1 MTHLSTSCWHGRTR
15 RRRPCADAAAVGPP
29 PPATTRAQSTRSDT
43 RTTCSGWTCCRR
55 TRRSLTAC
63 RPSCS
68 SHSLLCGRHT
78 SHTCCLE
85 PAARRTD
92 PTTLRSSSQRASDFL
107 VTFHFHPT
115 PHQTPRLPLW
125 IKLMCRNFTGRKSNI
140 VRSHLHNA
148 IPLEMG

>member
-15 RRRPCADAAAVGPP
+15 RRRLCADAAAVGPP
-29 PPATTRAQSTRSDT
+29 PPARTRAQSTRSGT

-68 SHSLLCGRHT
+68 SHSL
-78 SHTCCLE
+78 
-85 PAARRTD
+85 
-92 PTTLRSSSQRASDFL
+92 TTLWQAYLTHLSRAGSAPNNTALLQSAAERLSRDL
-107 VTFHFHPT
+107 SLSPHPT
-115 PHQTPRLPLW
+115 PHQTPQLPLW
-125 IKLMCRNFTGRKSNI
+125 INLMCRNFTGRKSNI
-140 VRSHLHNA
+140 ARSYLHNA